1 MNEREKCAEIL
12 ARHETSDAA
21 NMRSSY
27 RDRIIDALLEARA
40 LASREALEL
49 ALLAICTTGRN
60 IAIRQ
65 DTALVANATAL
76 GSSLEEEEEGT

>member
-1 MNEREKCAEIL
+1 MTNALMEQDMNEREKCAEIL

-40 LASREALEL
+40 LASRDALEL
-49 ALLAICTTGRN
+49 ALLALLAFERNPTKPSGR
-60 IAIRQ
+60 IPHLSQMQRH
-65 DTALVANATAL
+65 
-76 GSSLEEEEEGT
+76 